1 MRMWHTNRIE
11 KRLRNEEFKM
21 DYILTHHGILGQRK
35 GRRRYQLPDGTWTEE
50 GKRRRRKGSDR
61 SDRIKDSAK
70 KAGKKVKGASDNAHK
85 KAKSV
90 YKDFDDVS
98 SKRLR
103 EYRNVTNEFSNLN
116 TARQKVLQNQRK
128 RDKNHVERLDLSK
141 KSNKELQDEINREVL
156 ERRYNEVFNSPEVS
170 RGRQLAEEA
179 LSVSGDVLA
188 VTAAGLGAAVSV
200 KKLLGK

>member
-1 MRMWHTNRIE
+1 
-11 KRLRNEEFKM
+11 M